1 MTQICLN
8 MIVKNEA
15 LIIERAL
22 ASLLPSISS
31 YVILDTGSTDDTVA
45 RIRRF
50 FDASGVPGELHRGSF
65 INFSQAR
72 NDALAYCQAS
82 TLAFD
87 YILFCD
93 ADMQLNVLS
102 AAELDHLTASA
113 YLARQVNVISYLNV
127 RLLRRDVAAHYV
139 GVTHEY
145 IDLAGHTAERLM
157 AIEFDDYAD
166 GANRPQKA
174 ARDIALLSEFLHTH
188 PGDARSLFYLAQSY
202 RDAGQLADAIAT
214 YGQRLAAGGW
224 EEETWYAQ
232 YQLALCQR
240 DIGNRSGFVTGC
252 LAAYQ
257 RRPSRAEPLHAL
269 AQHYR
274 EQNEG
279 VTALLFAE
287 PAAAIPYPTND
298 TLFIDEFVYRT
309 GCAEELAISGYYG
322 VQPAQRRKG
331 AEACNALAL
340 GRDTPDAHR
349 NVARN
354 NLLYYAQSAAEMF
367 GEVRFVALA
376 SSLQPPYVAMN
387 PSVTADARG
396 ELRVVLRGVNY
407 KIEAGGSYAI
417 DDPEHVVRT
426 QNYWG
431 ALDDAMQIGTIAAM
445 PDNAAR
451 NTQAMAVIRGYEDC
465 RLFRWRDH
473 WWASATVRDQD
484 AQMRAEMVLLGL
496 GDDGAVQSCRTLR
509 GFGGHTHE
517 KNWMPCVRG
526 EELLFVYSCDPMVV
540 LKVERL
546 DDSVAH
552 VGVLCE
558 HVPPVACDH
567 LRGGSQLLS
576 VDGGWLAVTH
586 EVVYS
591 GPSRHYLHRVI
602 WLDDAF
608 RLQRMTMPFFLM
620 HEGIEFVAGLARVPT
635 RDAIV
640 VSFGVRDAE
649 ARLAEFALG
658 DLRAA
663 MRPV

>member
-22 ASLLPSISS
+22 ASLLPVISC
-31 YVILDTGSTDDTVA
+31 YVILDTGSTDDTVS
-45 RIRRF
+45 RITRF
-50 FDASGVPGELHRGSF
+50 FTASGVPGEIYLGTF
-65 INFSQAR
+65 FNFSQAR
-72 NDALAYCQAS
+72 NDALAHCRAS

-87 YILFCD
+87 YILLSD
-93 ADMQLNVLS
+93 ADMQLKVLN
-102 AAELDHLTASA
+102 AAELDHLTAPA
-113 YLARQVNVISYLNV
+113 YLVRQLNLISYFNV
-127 RLLRRDVAAHYV
+127 RLLRRDVAARYV
-139 GVTHEY
+139 AVTHEY
-145 IDLAGHTAERLM
+145 VDLAGHSAEQLM

-224 EEETWYAQ
+224 EEELWYAQ

-298 TLFIDEFVYRT
+298 SLFIDEFVYRT

-417 DDPEHVVRT
+417 DDPQHIVRT

-431 ALDDAMQIGTIAAM
+431 ALDDAMQIGIIAAM

-496 GDDGAVQSCRTLR
+496 GDDGAVQSCRTLW

-567 LRGGSQLLS
+567 LRGGSQLLPL
-576 VDGGWLAVTH
+576 DGGWLAVTH

-649 ARLAEFALG
+649 AHLAEIALG
-658 DLRAA
+658 GLRAA